1 MAYTDEK
8 VGLKAVDSR
17 IVQARA
23 IAKMLDTAIRI
34 PGTGIRFGL
43 DAILGIVPGLGDT
56 AGAIFSGYLI
66 LLGSRMGLPRE
77 VITRMVAN
85 VAVDT
90 IVGGIPVLGDLFDVA
105 WKSNTRN
112 LKLLEQSVDP
122 AYEHKRVSPL
132 LIAGALVVLLLL
144 VAGGIWLAAL
154 AIRTVISAVS

>member
-1 MAYTDEK
+1 MAITDEK
-8 VGLKAVDSR
+8 VGLRAVDSR
-17 IVQARA
+17 MAQVRA
-23 IAKMLDTAIRI
+23 MAKMLDSAIRV

-43 DAILGIVPGLGDT
+43 DAILGVVPGLGDT

-66 LLGSRMGLPRE
+66 LLGSRMGLPQS

-85 VAVDT
+85 VAIDT
-90 IVGGIPVLGDLFDVA
+90 IVGGIPILGDLFDVA

-122 AYEHKRVSPL
+122 AYEHKPVNPL
-132 LIAGALVVLLLL
+132 FIGAALLVLLLL
-144 VAGGIWLAAL
+144 IAGGIWLAAL